1 MTAILYITEQVT
13 HCFACSDKE
22 RAEAIAEGL
31 VEGTDEPDDFP
42 SEYIPLKGEARFMGS
57 YILENEQ

>member
-13 HCFACSDKE
+13 HCFACSDKG
-22 RAEAIAEGL
+22 RAEAIAERL

-42 SEYIPLKGEARFMGS
+42 SEYIPLKGEACFTGS
-57 YILENEQ
+57 YIVEANQ